1 MVPPL
6 LSLNQVVRV
15 PVAEYSAIRAQASQH
30 VQKKKDGTEQGDTH
44 AITANNAI
52 GSDALT
58 HVAPAP
64 AFEKRKKRKKDGTEQ
79 ANTHAIT
86 ANNAVSSDAL
96 THVAPAPAFEKRKK
110 RMSSDPQKSAT
121 GSRQQDKSNQSNQH
135 TATASSLNADEI
147 QTSLPMSAAGPS
159 RSPFM
164 FMPAPTTF
172 SYYPQALPAV
182 YPGVV
187 PTASSFTMPGRE
199 LFFSNTQPSHP
210 QTVYHFT
217 PYSLSQSSPHT
228 SNIDLST
235 ARYRN
240 SDAIRGGEAGTPKGQ
255 PLDPLLGLTAPAGT
269 SKV

>member
-6 LSLNQVVRV
+6 LSLNHVVRV
-15 PVAEYSAIRAQASQH
+15 PVAEYSAIRAQASKH
-30 VQKKKDGTEQGDTH
+30 VRKKKDGTEQGDTH
-44 AITANNAI
+44 AIMANNAV
-52 GSDALT
+52 GSDA

-64 AFEKRKKRKKDGTEQ
+64 
-79 ANTHAIT
+79 
-86 ANNAVSSDAL
+86 V
-96 THVAPAPAFEKRKK
+96 FEKRKK
-110 RMSSDPQKSAT
+110 RMSSNPQKTAT

-135 TATASSLNADEI
+135 TAMASSLNADET

-172 SYYPQALPAV
+172 SYYPQVSAAV

-187 PTASSFTMPGRE
+187 PTASSFTMPGHE
-199 LFFSNTQPSHP
+199 LFLSNMQPSHP
-210 QTVYHFT
+210 QTAYHFI
-217 PYSLSQSSPHT
+217 PYSPSQSLPHT

-240 SDAIRGGEAGTPKGQ
+240 SDVIRGGGAGTPQGQ
-255 PLDPLLGLTAPAGT
+255 PPDPLLGLTAPART
-269 SKV
+269 SKVQLSADQWTESHGQI